1 MKKTVRDDIIGLE
14 SYVDAE
20 FKYKK
25 YIEILGDCGGYCFL
39 DQFNTIFKDDGGK
52 YLKDKMIDS
61 YLLTSSRYSK
71 FKILRLSSNASK
83 YLHYRDDEKDY
94 SNIPK
99 NKITINSLSDYPS
112 QKVLFTS
119 AMYFELYS
127 KTKKDFFRKSK
138 HIEML
143 ENEFK
148 SPINKQIDKL
158 KQKIETLENIKIYGN
173 HINKN
178 FFKDLNSLNSKAID
192 NFDRTINF
200 LKKEREMEKENITK
214 FYKSNKKAETRIEF
228 LDETINLINDIE
240 INHNKILGHY
250 SDFMEVIEEKCD
262 LWISERREKINS
274 HEKELEKID
283 EIIEKIIHFR
293 DVSKLLCYVENKT
306 LHVHNAF
313 LDFSKKR
320 KAYFELTKDLIELIA
335 EYSRNSSFQI
345 EIKRVKYYFYSPLR
359 EREYLERT
367 FETLE
372 EFYEKKEFQFE
383 EQKLSS
389 SYIPKITMKV
399 DFEFQKIPRLKKYFE
414 DMDIHSDYVK
424 RKDAEDFD
432 AFKEFLKK
440 GRTRK

>member
-83 YLHYRDDEKDY
+83 YLHYRDDKKDY
-94 SNIPK
+94 SDIPK

-127 KTKKDFFRKSK
+127 NTKQDFFRKSK

-148 SPINKQIDKL
+148 LKIYKEIDKAKKL
-158 KQKIETLENIKIYGN
+158 IEDNKKYKIIGGLVDENHFQKTR
-173 HINKN
+173 
-178 FFKDLNSLNSKAID
+178 SID
-192 NFDRTINF
+192 SEARDD
-200 LKKEREMEKENITK
+200 LKKTRDFLLEERKLEKEKITK
-214 FYKSNKKAETRIEF
+214 FFKSKKEVENRMEF
-228 LDETINLINDIE
+228 LDTAIDLVDQNEKNLSIIYKGYYDFVNTVHKSCDINIRQQ
-240 INHNKILGHY
+240 NKKIKTL
-250 SDFMEVIEEKCD
+250 EEY
-262 LWISERREKINS
+262 
-274 HEKELEKID
+274 LEKID

-293 DVSKLLCYVENKT
+293 DVSKLLCYVENRT

-313 LDFSKKR
+313 LDFAKKR

-335 EYSRNSSFQI
+335 EYSRNSRFPI

-359 EREYLERT
+359 EEEYLEKT
-367 FETLE
+367 FEILE
-372 EFYEKKEFQFE
+372 DFYKKKEFQFE
-383 EQKLSS
+383 KEQPG
-389 SYIPKITMKV
+389 SYYTPKITLKV